1 MSGDA
6 PPPEQ
11 VRDNHPATDPPSGD
25 TSEPER
31 AGGRLVWLR
40 WKPSRLASLLTL
52 GAALFVGVFPVV
64 LYVLFF
70 AGLPAV
76 TALEARQRL
85 ATAGTQVALVDIRDQ
100 ESFAQG
106 HASGAI
112 NWPYQQILGP
122 DSAVALPEE
131 LAGKEL
137 LLLSDAG
144 LTSARAARRLRDMS
158 VPASYVHGGMQAW
171 IATSAKDDETIL
183 GQPDVAAQRD
193 IGVEKGAL
201 SMRSLTQSEQLATV
215 TAGVLV
221 KPVYMGISLLLI
233 IALWSV
239 RAADI
244 AALRWGLVFFL
255 AGEVACVFNVATYFT
270 NGEQS
275 DLFEY
280 LHSLGMVLCLALI
293 GYAFL
298 EGFDRRVIH
307 VTQARRRC
315 ALLPLCRS
323 CYKTHDVPCGM
334 KRTFMLI
341 TLAIAALAF
350 IPLSASLDATSYNGR
365 LFGVLFN
372 FSHPGIH
379 QFYEIRYLP
388 VVALG
393 FLAVALLLLLY
404 NRKDPIVL
412 ARIPFSAGAGAL
424 GYSLLMLMLYAAFRS
439 NLVWYLFWEEG
450 TELLLIVAIGV
461 FLWIFRQGLFSG
473 ESTLLARQIPGERL
487 QPE

>member
-6 PPPEQ
+6 HPPEQ
-11 VRDNHPATDPPSGD
+11 VRDNHPTPDPASGD
-25 TSEPER
+25 PAKPED
-31 AGGRLVWLR
+31 AGGRSLWLR
-40 WKPSRLASLLTL
+40 WRPSNLASFLTF
-52 GAALFVGVFPVV
+52 GVALFIGVFPVV
-64 LYVLFF
+64 LYALFF
-70 AGLPAV
+70 AGVPMV
-76 TALEARQRL
+76 TALEARQEL
-85 ATAGTQVALVDIRDQ
+85 AAAGAQVALVDIRDQ
-100 ESFAQG
+100 ETFAQG

-112 NWPYQQILGP
+112 NWSYRQILGL
-122 DSAVALPEE
+122 DSAATLPEE

-137 LLLSDAG
+137 LLLSDTG
-144 LTSARAARRLRDMS
+144 LTGARAGRRLLDMS

-171 IATSAKDDETIL
+171 IATSAKESETIL
-183 GQPDVAAQRD
+183 GQQDVALEEEPLA
-193 IGVEKGAL
+193 
-201 SMRSLTQSEQLATV
+201 MRSLKQSEQLATV
-215 TAGVLV
+215 TAGLLI

-255 AGEVACVFNVATYFT
+255 AGEVACVFNVTTYFT

-280 LHSLGMVLCLALI
+280 LHGLGMVLCLALI
-293 GYAFL
+293 SYAFL

-315 ALLPLCRS
+315 ALLPMCRS

-365 LFGVLFN
+365 LFGVVFN
-372 FSHPGIH
+372 FSHPGVH

-388 VVALG
+388 IVALG
-393 FLAVALLLLLY
+393 FLAVSLLLLLY

-450 TELLLIVAIGV
+450 TELLLIVAIGA
-461 FLWIFRQGLFSG
+461 FLWIFRRGLFSG
-473 ESTLLARQIPGERL
+473 ESTVWAR
-487 QPE
+487 